1 MAFVIAHLSDLHWGR
16 EIQPAATAGGGLVRG
31 QPGVI
36 TQNIPQGFMPHDPAA
51 VEDLVVRLKK
61 VHLGLS
67 DTRWGLVTSGDLT
80 ITGDDSEFSLAQS
93 FLKGEIRRSLNGMPL
108 GLGGLRFDFERS
120 VAGNHDHWGGS
131 KLGALGN
138 SRRPKALYGRYVDGN
153 ASAPWW
159 SEVVGVTQSPETLL
173 HVMGIDSC
181 GGYAIKHTATGA
193 IDDADLHELDRE
205 CNELRR
211 RHPHARIVRVLVV
224 HHSLVPSGGSLSA
237 WMHQATHE
245 LDDESEAHLRA
256 FLQANDVAVM
266 LTGHLHRTALVTAG
280 GVRELRAGTATQF
293 QSRAAPVGTKTGQSF
308 LLHHVAVVGAQ
319 VEWTVATYERLLGI
333 GFVSTTCQRFTV

>member
-1 MAFVIAHLSDLHWGR
+1 MAFVLAHLSDLHWGR
-16 EIQPAATAGGGLVRG
+16 EIQPPATAGAGLVRG
-31 QPGVI
+31 QPGVV
-36 TQNIPQGFMPHDPAA
+36 TQNTPQGFMPHDPAA

-61 VHLGLS
+61 IQLGLK
-67 DTRWGLVTSGDLT
+67 DTPWGLVTSGDLT

-108 GLGGLRFDFERS
+108 GLGGLRVAFERS

-138 SRRPKALYGRYVDGN
+138 SRRPRALYGRYVDGGP
-153 ASAPWW
+153 SAPWW
-159 SEVVGVTQSPETLL
+159 SEVASVTQSPETLL

-181 GGYAIKHTATGA
+181 GGYWLKHTATGA
-193 IDDADLHELDRE
+193 IDDAHLRELHRE
-205 CNELRR
+205 CADVRR
-211 RHPHARIVRVLVV
+211 RHRHARIVRVLVL
-224 HHSLVPSGGSLSA
+224 HHSLVSTGGSPAA
-237 WMHQATHE
+237 WLHQETHK
-245 LDDESEAHLRA
+245 LAPNSEAHLRA

-280 GVRELRAGTATQF
+280 GVRELRAGTATQY
-293 QSRAAPVGTKTGQSF
+293 QSRPAGVGTKTGQSF
-308 LLHHVAVVGAQ
+308 LLHQISVAGTQ

-333 GFVSTTCQRFTV
+333 GFVSAACQRFTV